1 MLVEFRVENHRSIR
15 EEQVFTM
22 EAGRVGDATDIRPRH
37 VQGSSHPLLPVAAI
51 YGANASGKSNIL
63 DGLAYMQVVVLL
75 SYRFFSPGSGIPGR
89 TPFAWDEHRG
99 KPSLY
104 EVVLI
109 IDGVRY
115 QYGFALDDER
125 IHEEWLYAWP
135 KGRKQRWFER
145 EWNDEEGYSFLFGD
159 HLKGVKRI
167 VEDFTRDNAL
177 FLSAAAQNANEQLTP
192 LYNWFQGLRVVESK
206 QRVGFS
212 DKEKDKWL
220 ATAMQESVQPGV
232 SQESRLQSKLEAFRD
247 LIRAADFGVVDF
259 KLDPNK
265 PGSYLLQHSVN
276 DHDPWLALDQES
288 DGTKALFSRAQLII
302 DVIWR
307 GGIIVIDELEKSL
320 HPLLAQRMIDLFND
334 PLGNPLNA
342 QIIFTTHDT
351 NLLSG
356 LRSSVPLRRDQV
368 WLTEKSREGATHL
381 FPLTNYRPRKG
392 ENLEKSYLIGRYG
405 GIPIATDFARSS
417 WPLRSSKDEVV
428 ADAK

>member
-1 MLVEFRVENHRSIR
+1 MLVEFRIENHRSIR

-37 VQGSSHPLLPVAAI
+37 VKGVSAPLLPVAAI
-51 YGANASGKSNIL
+51 YGANASGKSNVL

-89 TPFAWDEHRG
+89 TPFAWDGHRT

-104 EVVLI
+104 EVVIVL
-109 IDGVRY
+109 DGVRY
-115 QYGFALDDER
+115 QYGFVLDDER

-135 KGRKQRWFER
+135 KGRKRRWFVR
-145 EWNDEEGYSFLFGD
+145 EWDDALGYSFSFGD

-177 FLSAAAQNANEQLTP
+177 FLSAAAQNANEQLMS
-192 LYNWFQGLRVVESK
+192 LYHWFQDLRVVDSK
-206 QRVGFS
+206 QRVGFA
-212 DKEKDKWL
+212 DKEKDQWL
-220 ATAMQESVQPGV
+220 ASAIQDSAQPAAFQESHQ
-232 SQESRLQSKLEAFRD
+232 QSKLEAFRE
-247 LIRAADFGVVDF
+247 LLRAADFGVVDF
-259 KLDPNK
+259 KPDPRR
-265 PGSYLLQHSVN
+265 PGGYLFQHSVN
-276 DHDPWLALDQES
+276 DDDPWLALDQES
-288 DGTKALFSRAQLII
+288 DGTKALFSRAQLIVE
-302 DVIWR
+302 VIWR
-307 GGIIVIDELEKSL
+307 GGIVVIDELEKSL
-320 HPLLAQRMIDLFND
+320 HPLLAQRIIDLFND

-368 WLTEKSREGATHL
+368 WLTEKSREGSTSL
-381 FPLTNYRPRKG
+381 FPLTDYQPRKG
-392 ENLEKSYLIGRYG
+392 ENLEKGYLIGRYG
-405 GIPIATDFARSS
+405 GVPVTTDFGKSS
-417 WPLRSSKDEVV
+417 WPLRTNDHKVE

>member
-15 EEQVFTM
+15 EEQVFSM

-37 VQGSSHPLLPVAAI
+37 VQGSSAPLLPVAAI
-51 YGANASGKSNIL
+51 YGANASGKSNVL
-63 DGLAYMQVVVLL
+63 DGLAYMQLVVIL
-75 SYRFFSPGSGIPGR
+75 SYRIFSPGSGMPGR
-89 TPFAWDEHRG
+89 TPFAWDGYRD

-104 EVVLI
+104 EVVVL

-115 QYGFALDDER
+115 QYGFVLDDKR
-125 IHEEWLYAWP
+125 ISEEWLYAWP

-145 EWNDEEGYSFLFGD
+145 EWDEEAGYSFSFGD

-177 FLSAAAQNANEQLTP
+177 FLSAAAQNANQQLSA
-192 LYNWFQGLRVVESK
+192 LFHWFQSLRVVESK
-206 QRVGFS
+206 QRMGFS
-212 DKEKDKWL
+212 DTQKDHWI
-220 ATAMQESVQPGV
+220 ANAMRESVQPGV
-232 SQESRLQSKLEAFRD
+232 LQESHQQSKLEAFRD

-259 KLDPNK
+259 KPDPSV
-265 PGSYLLQHSVN
+265 PGGYLFQHSVN
-276 DHDPWLALDQES
+276 DDDPWLALDQES

-307 GGIIVIDELEKSL
+307 GGIVVIDELEKSL
-320 HPLLAQRMIDLFND
+320 HPLLAQRIIDLFND

-356 LRSSVPLRRDQV
+356 LRSSVSLRRDQI
-368 WLTEKSREGATHL
+368 WLTEKFRDGATHL
-381 FPLTNYRPRKG
+381 FPLTNYQPRKG
-392 ENLEKSYLIGRYG
+392 ENLEKGYLIGRYG
-405 GIPIATDFARSS
+405 GIPIATDFTRSS
-417 WPLRSSKDEVV
+417 WPLRSSKVEVV

>member
-37 VQGSSHPLLPVAAI
+37 VKGAAAPLLPVAAI
-51 YGANASGKSNIL
+51 YGANASGKSNVL
-63 DGLAYMQVVVLL
+63 DGLAYMQLVVLL
-75 SYRFFSPGSGIPGR
+75 SYRIFSPGSGIPGR
-89 TPFAWDEHRG
+89 TPFAWDGHRD

-104 EVVLI
+104 EVVI
-109 IDGVRY
+109 VIDGVRY
-115 QYGFALDDER
+115 QYGFVLDDER
-125 IHEEWLYAWP
+125 VHEEWLYAWP
-135 KGRKQRWFER
+135 KGRRQRGFER
-145 EWNDEEGYSFLFGD
+145 EWSDEEGYSFSFGD

-167 VEDFTRDNAL
+167 VENFTRDNAL

-192 LYNWFQGLRVVESK
+192 LYQWFQGLRVVESK
-206 QRVGFS
+206 QRIGFS
-212 DKEKDKWL
+212 DIEKDQWL
-220 ATAMQESVQPGV
+220 VNAMKEPVHASA
-232 SQESRLQSKLEAFRD
+232 SQGRRQQSKLEAFRD

-259 KLDPNK
+259 KPDPSR
-265 PGSYLLQHSVN
+265 PGKYLFQHSVN
-276 DHDPWLALDQES
+276 DDDPWLALDQES
-288 DGTKALFSRAQLII
+288 DGTKALFFRAQLII
-302 DVIWR
+302 DVIWS

-320 HPLLAQRMIDLFND
+320 HPLLAQRIIDLFND

-368 WLTEKSREGATHL
+368 WLTEKSRQGSTHL
-381 FPLTNYRPRKG
+381 LPLTVYQPRKG
-392 ENLEKSYLIGRYG
+392 ENLEKGYLIGRYG

-417 WPLRSSKDEVV
+417 WPLRSSKVEVV
-428 ADAK
+428 ADAQ

>member
-37 VQGSSHPLLPVAAI
+37 VKGAAVPLLPVAAI
-51 YGANASGKSNIL
+51 YGANASGKSNVL
-63 DGLAYMQVVVLL
+63 DGLAYMQLVVLL
-75 SYRFFSPGSGIPGR
+75 SYRIFSPGSGIPGR
-89 TPFAWDEHRG
+89 TPFAWDGHRD

-104 EVVLI
+104 EVVI
-109 IDGVRY
+109 VIDGVRY
-115 QYGFALDDER
+115 QYGFVLDDER
-125 IHEEWLYAWP
+125 VHEEWLYAWP
-135 KGRKQRWFER
+135 KGRRQRWFER
-145 EWNDEEGYSFLFGD
+145 EWSDEEGYSFSFGD

-192 LYNWFQGLRVVESK
+192 LYQWFQGLRIVESK
-206 QRVGFS
+206 QRIGFA
-212 DKEKDKWL
+212 DKEKDQWL
-220 ATAMQESVQPGV
+220 ANALRDLVQP
-232 SQESRLQSKLEAFRD
+232 SPAQENLQQSKLEAFRD

-259 KLDPNK
+259 KPDPSR
-265 PGSYLLQHSVN
+265 PGKYLFQHSVN
-276 DHDPWLALDQES
+276 DDDPWLALDQES
-288 DGTKALFSRAQLII
+288 DGTKALFFRAQLII
-302 DVIWR
+302 DVIWS

-320 HPLLAQRMIDLFND
+320 HPLLAQRIIDLFND

-368 WLTEKSREGATHL
+368 WLTEKSRQGSTHL
-381 FPLTNYRPRKG
+381 LPLTAYQPRKG
-392 ENLEKSYLIGRYG
+392 ENLEKGYLIGRYG
-405 GIPIATDFARSS
+405 GIPIATDFARFS
-417 WPLRSSKDEVV
+417 WPLRSSKVEVV
-428 ADAK
+428 ADAQ

>member
-37 VQGSSHPLLPVAAI
+37 VKGTAAPLLPVAAI

-75 SYRFFSPGSGIPGR
+75 SYRIFSPGSGIPGR
-89 TPFAWDEHRG
+89 TPFAWGGHRG

-104 EVVLI
+104 EVVLV

-115 QYGFALDDER
+115 QYGFVLDDQR

-145 EWNDEEGYSFLFGD
+145 EWNDAEGYSFSFGD

-206 QRVGFS
+206 QRIGFS
-212 DKEKDKWL
+212 DTEKDQWL
-220 ATAMQESVQPGV
+220 VNAMQEPVHASA
-232 SQESRLQSKLEAFRD
+232 SHESRQQLKLEAFRD
-247 LIRAADFGVVDF
+247 LIRAADFGVLDF
-259 KLDPNK
+259 KTDPSR
-265 PGSYLLQHSVN
+265 PGGYLFRHIVN
-276 DHDPWLALDQES
+276 DDDPWLALDQES

-320 HPLLAQRMIDLFND
+320 HPLIAQRIIDLFND

-368 WLTEKSREGATHL
+368 WLTEKSREGSTRL
-381 FPLTNYRPRKG
+381 FPLTDYQPRKG
-392 ENLEKSYLIGRYG
+392 ENLEKGYLIGRYG
-405 GIPIATDFARSS
+405 GIPIATDFVRSS
-417 WPLRSSKDEVV
+417 WPLRSSKVEVV